1 MVKIHYFFDPMCGW
15 CFGATSLM
23 EAIKATQGIEL
34 EMHPGGMIER
44 RKMDASFR
52 QMVLSH
58 DEKIESITGQRFGEA
73 YKKRVNSDE
82 SIILDSFL
90 TAQAIVVM
98 KQHSN
103 KEFEML
109 KAIQT
114 AHYQHGLDVS
124 ELDVLGEL
132 ATALGAE
139 SSEWQQAMSA
149 TKPSINTVIA
159 ESRQRMSQWQI
170 NGFPTLVL
178 ETESEIKRM
187 SHTQFYGHLAD
198 WKQWLTGLVSSS

>member
-44 RKMDASFR
+44 RDMEASFR

-58 DEKIESITGQRFGEA
+58 DERIESITGQHFGEA
-73 YKKRVNSDE
+73 YKKRVNGDE

-90 TAQAIVVM
+90 TAQAIVAM
-98 KQHSN
+98 EQLSN
-103 KEFEML
+103 KGSEML

-114 AHYQHGLDVS
+114 AHYQRGLDVS
-124 ELDVLGEL
+124 ELAVLGEL
-132 ATALGAE
+132 ATVLGAE
-139 SSEWQQAMSA
+139 TSDWQHAMSA
-149 TKPSINTVIA
+149 TKLGINTIIA
-159 ESRQRMSQWQI
+159 ESRQQMSQWQI
-170 NGFPTLVL
+170 TGFPTFVL
-178 ETESEIKRM
+178 ETESETKRI

-198 WKQWLTGLVSSS
+198 WKQWLTRLVSSS

>member
-15 CFGATSLM
+15 CFGASSLM

-44 RKMDASFR
+44 RKMDSSFR

-58 DEKIESITGQRFGEA
+58 DEKVKSITGQRFGEA
-73 YKKRVNSDE
+73 YKKRVNGDE

-98 KQHSN
+98 EQLSN
-103 KEFEML
+103 KGFEML
-109 KAIQT
+109 NAIQT
-114 AHYQHGLDVS
+114 AHYQYGLDVS
-124 ELDVLGEL
+124 ELAVLGEL
-132 ATALGAE
+132 ATVLGAE
-139 SSEWQQAMSA
+139 ASDWQQAMAA
-149 TKPSINTVIA
+149 TKPSIDNVIA

-178 ETESEIKRM
+178 ETESETKRI
-187 SHTQFYGHLAD
+187 SHTQFYGHLVD
-198 WKQWLTGLVSSS
+198 WKQWLAELVSSS